1 MESFWSL
8 LKTNV
13 RSQRR
18 WTNRQELRLAIVVRI
33 ERTYHRR
40 RPQDGLG
47 GLTPIEYETTMN
59 TNQALAA

>member
-1 MESFWSL
+1 VPW
-8 LKTNV
+8 
-13 RSQRR
+13 
-18 WTNRQELRLAIVVRI
+18 I

-40 RPQDGLG
+40 RSQDRLG